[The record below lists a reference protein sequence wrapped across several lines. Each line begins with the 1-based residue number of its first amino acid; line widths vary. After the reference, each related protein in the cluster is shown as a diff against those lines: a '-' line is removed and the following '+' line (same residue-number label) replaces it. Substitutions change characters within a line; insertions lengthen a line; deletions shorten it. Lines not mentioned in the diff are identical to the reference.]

1 MARVLEVLR
10 QTDAR
15 HDWPA
20 PPVAAPRP
28 FRPDAESVPA
38 EETDVPFIE
47 VGGPRTPPPPA
58 PPAQAPEV
66 APAPAATGFL
76 QVQFQPLP
84 AVLAPSAPAPARI
97 APEVVAFHQPAHR
110 VSEQYRRILCELGA
124 QAVADAPQVLLF
136 TAPAPRAGT
145 TTVLLNLAVT
155 YARQA
160 IGQLVLVDTNFQ
172 RPAVAERLGL
182 APAPGLQEVLA
193 GLTPVNEAVREAG
206 HANLHVLTAG
216 TALHG
221 ETALLGGEPMRQVLR
236 ELRGRF
242 HWVFVD
248 APAWAGRPEVVALS
262 AACDAVYLV
271 APHAHAATAEMQEVS
286 RLLPRHGTP
295 LRGRIVTLN

>member
-10 QTDAR
+10 QTNAR
-15 HDWPA
+15 REWPT

-28 FRPDAESVPA
+28 FRPDMENGLAEDA
-38 EETDVPFIE
+38 DVPFVE
-47 VGGPRTPPPPA
+47 VGGPRA
-58 PPAQAPEV
+58 
-66 APAPAATGFL
+66 APAPLQAAKISEAPTASHFL

-84 AVLAPSAPAPARI
+84 TVLAPPTPVHI
-97 APEVVAFHQPAHR
+97 APEIVAFHQPAHR
-110 VSEQYRRILCELGA
+110 ISEQYRRVLCEIGA
-124 QAVADAPQVLLF
+124 SAPAESPQVLLF
-136 TAPAPRAGT
+136 TSPAPRTGT

-160 IGQLVLVDTNFQ
+160 TGRLVLVDTNFQ

-193 GLTPVNEAVREAG
+193 GQSNLDEAVRESSQ
-206 HANLHVLTAG
+206 ANLHVLTAG
-216 TALHG
+216 AALRG

-236 ELRGRF
+236 ELRGRY

-248 APAWAGRPEVVALS
+248 APAWAGRPEVIALS
-262 AACDAVYLV
+262 SACDAVYLV
-271 APHAHAATAEMQEVS
+271 VPHAHLATPEMHEAH